1 MTTNLKPEQR
11 KSDILVASLKIAERD
26 GYDRISRKQI
36 AEAAGVSEA
45 LVSHHFGTMP
55 HFRRELM
62 RFAVKRQNPRIVL
75 QGLLAKDAQARKA
88 PEDLQDL
95 ARKLIA

>member
-11 KSDILVASLKIAERD
+11 KADILGASLKIAERD
-26 GYDRISRKQI
+26 GYDRISRKQV
-36 AEAAGVSEA
+36 ADAAGVSEA

-62 RFAVKRQNPRIVL
+62 RFAVKQRNARLVL
-75 QGLLAKDAQARKA
+75 QGLLAKDNQARKA
-88 PEDLQDL
+88 PEDLQAA
-95 ARKLIA
+95 ARALL

>member
-11 KSDILVASLKIAERD
+11 KADILVASIKIAETH

-36 AEAAGVSEA
+36 ADAAGVSEA

-62 RFAVKRQNPRIVL
+62 RYAVKRGNARIIL
-75 QGLLAKDAQARKA
+75 QGLLAKDHQARKA
-88 PEDLQDL
+88 PEALQAE
-95 ARKLIA
+95 ARALI

>member
-11 KSDILVASLKIAERD
+11 KADILVASIRLAERD

-62 RFAVKRQNPRIVL
+62 RYAVKRGNARIVL
-75 QGLLAKDAQARKA
+75 QGLLAKDHQAKKA
-88 PEDLQDL
+88 PDSLQAE
-95 ARKLIA
+95 ARALI

>member
-62 RFAVKRQNPRIVL
+62 RFAVKRGNPRVVL
-75 QGLLAKDAQARKA
+75 QGLLAKDRQAQKA
-88 PEDLQDL
+88 PDDLQAA
-95 ARKLIA
+95 ARALI